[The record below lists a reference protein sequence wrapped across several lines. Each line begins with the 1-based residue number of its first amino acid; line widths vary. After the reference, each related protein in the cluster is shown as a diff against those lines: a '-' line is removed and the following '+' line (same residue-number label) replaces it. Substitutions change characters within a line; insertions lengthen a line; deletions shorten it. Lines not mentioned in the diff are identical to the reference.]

1 MTQATTPGRSR
12 EVRGTRRGHGAEVP
26 APRLEHPS
34 RLAQRG
40 RDHARRRPSGRG
52 RASGH
57 RAKAVLAWWN
67 TTRPARALAQYGVQ
81 RGALLC
87 GGMAYSALFSL
98 FAGLTIFYTAFMAF
112 LGNREELREE
122 IFKQLDKA
130 IPGLIDQGDGND
142 GIIRPDQLIL
152 DSGISISSIV
162 AVVVLLFSAVSF
174 MAALRTSTRAMFSL
188 TDLGQNPVLSKL
200 RELGGFA
207 VLGFSVVISAAATVI
222 VQSLGARIFGDG
234 ALAAV
239 LVPVGGILVGLVFD
253 AIVVLLIIRFVAG
266 VRPPRRTST
275 SALAAAAAFGTL
287 RYLGTSIIV
296 GSSSRNALLG
306 SFATFVTILL
316 LANFVTRILLMVA
329 AWIADPPRSR
339 PSTSCARRPRR
350 SRRSGSTQ
358 RCVGVRVRV
367 PWSPVVRGYDA
378 VARLGWVPGLRSRP
392 ATQSRCDARPRRTPT
407 AVHRPEPGTAVGQCG
422 ESVRRRG

>member
-1 MTQATTPGRSR
+1 MTQATTPAPARR
-12 EVRGTRRGHGAEVP
+12 AGTARP
-26 APRLEHPS
+26 
-34 RLAQRG
+34 G
-40 RDHARRRPSGRG
+40 RDGPSSDAQKTSTSHARTPRTAPGPTPDDG
-52 RASGH
+52 ASDAPGTVARLTA
-57 RAKAVLAWWN
+57 RAKALQAWWN

-112 LGNREELREE
+112 LGNREELRDE
-122 IFKQLDKA
+122 IFAQIDKA
-130 IPGLIDQGDGND
+130 IPGLVDTGDG
-142 GIIRPDQLIL
+142 GIIKPDDLIL
-152 DSGISISSIV
+152 DRGFDLSSII
-162 AVVVLLFSAVSF
+162 AVVVLLFSAISF

-188 TDLGQNPVLSKL
+188 TDVGQNPVLSKL

-207 VLGFSVVISAAATVI
+207 VLGISVVISAAATVV
-222 VQSLGARIFGDG
+222 VQTLGATIFGDG
-234 ALAAV
+234 VLAAV

-266 VRPPRRTST
+266 VRPPRKDLYIGAMT
-275 SALAAAAAFGTL
+275 AAAAFGVL

-329 AWIADPPRSR
+329 AWIADPPAQPTADELRER
-339 PSTSCARRPRR
+339 AEAEQDERLEAQVCRGA
-350 SRRSGSTQ
+350 GY
-358 RCVGVRVRV
+358 GY
-367 PWSPVVRGYDA
+367 PWSPVVRG
-378 VARLGWVPGLRSRP
+378 
-392 ATQSRCDARPRRTPT
+392 
-407 AVHRPEPGTAVGQCG
+407 
-422 ESVRRRG
+422 VRRGRAPRVSVKI

>member
-1 MTQATTPGRSR
+1 MTQATTPAPARR
-12 EVRGTRRGHGAEVP
+12 AGTARP
-26 APRLEHPS
+26 
-34 RLAQRG
+34 G
-40 RDHARRRPSGRG
+40 RDGPSSDAQKTSTSHARTPRTAPGPTPDDG
-52 RASGH
+52 ASDAPGTVARLTA
-57 RAKAVLAWWN
+57 RAKALQAWWN

-112 LGNREELREE
+112 LGNREELRDE
-122 IFKQLDKA
+122 IFAQIDKA
-130 IPGLIDQGDGND
+130 IPGLVDTGDG
-142 GIIRPDQLIL
+142 GIIKPDDLIL
-152 DSGISISSIV
+152 DRGFDLSSII
-162 AVVVLLFSAVSF
+162 AVVVLLFSAISF

-188 TDLGQNPVLSKL
+188 TDVGQNPVLSKL

-207 VLGFSVVISAAATVI
+207 VLGISVVISAAATVV
-222 VQSLGARIFGDG
+222 VQTLGATIFGDG
-234 ALAAV
+234 VLAAV

-266 VRPPRRTST
+266 VRPPRKDLYIGAMT
-275 SALAAAAAFGTL
+275 AAAAFGVL

-329 AWIADPPRSR
+329 AWIADPPAQPTADELRER
-339 PSTSCARRPRR
+339 AEAEQDERLEAQVRR
-350 SRRSGSTQ
+350 GA
-358 RCVGVRVRV
+358 GYGY
-367 PWSPVVRGYDA
+367 PWSPVVRG
-378 VARLGWVPGLRSRP
+378 
-392 ATQSRCDARPRRTPT
+392 
-407 AVHRPEPGTAVGQCG
+407 
-422 ESVRRRG
+422 VRRGRAPRVSVKI